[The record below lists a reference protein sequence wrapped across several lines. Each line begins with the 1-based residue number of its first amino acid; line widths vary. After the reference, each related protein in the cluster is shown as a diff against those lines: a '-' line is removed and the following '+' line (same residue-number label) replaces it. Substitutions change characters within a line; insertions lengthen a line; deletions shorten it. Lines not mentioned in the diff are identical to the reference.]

1 MGLIRQSV
9 RKTKTCSDE
18 NPRSRSRNPQPH
30 RRFQQRRRRQRLTS
44 HSAMNPNNAIS
55 APGPQLR
62 SRLLRLPCEIR
73 DQIWHEAL
81 GDMVFYP
88 DYSRGHYGQL
98 SYAHRR
104 HTITNVGLLPL
115 LRSEVGT
122 LKLPPSCTPPVSF
135 VSGLRRHPQLPRLVA
150 RAEVQEPAAR
160 ELHVVL
166 ERAAAR
172 GDAGACGLEEGLEG
186 VGVDEPPVGDAEG

>member
-1 MGLIRQSV
+1 
-9 RKTKTCSDE
+9 
-18 NPRSRSRNPQPH
+18 
-30 RRFQQRRRRQRLTS
+30 
-44 HSAMNPNNAIS
+44 MNPNNAIS

-104 HTITNVGLLPL
+104 HTITN
-115 LRSEVGT
+115 
-122 LKLPPSCTPPVSF
+122 
-135 VSGLRRHPQLPRLVA
+135 LPRLVA